1 MFGLL
6 LVCIILVC
14 ARKKTKS
21 GVGGTIGFLP
31 QRMSGEDG
39 TLDRRAMIEDTS
51 SEDSRSETNSA
62 PPYVQQVVFC
72 GFSTVRS
79 IKIKIT
85 ETAKIETCSSKGGT
99 EESVSEQCRTF

>member
-1 MFGLL
+1 MLLYKTVCSAVLLIALITLGTILFGLL

-21 GVGGTIGFLP
+21 GVSGAIGFLP
-31 QRMSGEDG
+31 QRMGGEDG

-62 PPYVQQVVFC
+62 PPYVQQV
-72 GFSTVRS
+72 
-79 IKIKIT
+79 
-85 ETAKIETCSSKGGT
+85 
-99 EESVSEQCRTF
+99 